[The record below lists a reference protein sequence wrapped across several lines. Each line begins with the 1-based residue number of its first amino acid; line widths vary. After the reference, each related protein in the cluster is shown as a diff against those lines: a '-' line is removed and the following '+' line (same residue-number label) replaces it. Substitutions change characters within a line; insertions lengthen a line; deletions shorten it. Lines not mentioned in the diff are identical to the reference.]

1 MTAVSTVTSH
11 TISLHLQNR
20 SGVLNRVVL
29 TFSRRGWNIDS
40 LSVSHELDDS
50 TSRCSIVASGDAAT
64 LNLIVSQLKKLIDVI
79 DAYEEEPGESTEREL
94 ALFRV
99 MLHADDADIETV
111 LDGSLFRCIQRR
123 DRQAVYEVVDSR
135 SNLDRMVATLSQL
148 GGLESVVR
156 TGSVIMPRS

>member
-1 MTAVSTVTSH
+1 MTAGTVTSH

-20 SGVLNRVVL
+20 SGVLNRVSS
-29 TFSRRGWNIDS
+29 FSRGWNIDS

-50 TSRCSIVASGDAAT
+50 TSRCSIVASGDSAT

-79 DAYEEEPGESTEREL
+79 DAIEEEPGESTEREL

-111 LDGSLFRCIQRR
+111 LGGSLFRCICR
-123 DRQAVYEVVDSR
+123 DRQGR
-135 SNLDRMVATLSQL
+135 
-148 GGLESVVR
+148 
-156 TGSVIMPRS
+156 

>member
-1 MTAVSTVTSH
+1 M
-11 TISLHLQNR
+11 QQR
-20 SGVLNRVVL
+20 
-29 TFSRRGWNIDS
+29 
-40 LSVSHELDDS
+40 S
-50 TSRCSIVASGDAAT
+50 TSSSAS
-64 LNLIVSQLKKLIDVI
+64 SRSSIDVI

-111 LDGSLFRCIQRR
+111 LGGSLFRCIQRR

>member
-1 MTAVSTVTSH
+1 MTAVSTVTYTPSVY
-11 TISLHLQNR
+11 ICKPL
-20 SGVLNRVVL
+20 
-29 TFSRRGWNIDS
+29 RGLEPCGAHILSPSWNIDS

-50 TSRCSIVASGDAAT
+50 TSRCSIVASGDSAT

-111 LDGSLFRCIQRR
+111 LGGSLFRCIQRR

>member
-50 TSRCSIVASGDAAT
+50 TSRCSIVASGDSAT

-111 LDGSLFRCIQRR
+111 LGAHCFDVSSAGIDKRSTKSLILGRILT
-123 DRQAVYEVVDSR
+123 EWSR
-135 SNLDRMVATLSQL
+135 HSPNSGA
-148 GGLESVVR
+148 
-156 TGSVIMPRS
+156 

>member
-1 MTAVSTVTSH
+1 MREEPTATSH

-29 TFSRRGWNIDS
+29 VFSRRGWNIDS

-50 TSRCSIVASGDAAT
+50 TSRCSIVANGDSAT
-64 LNLIVSQLKKLIDVI
+64 LSLIVGQLKKLIDVI
-79 DAYEEEPGESTEREL
+79 DAYEEDSGESTEREL
-94 ALFRV
+94 ALLRIG
-99 MLHADDADIETV
+99 LHAGDEDIESV
-111 LDGSLFRCIQRR
+111 LDGSMFRCIQRL
-123 DRQAVYEVVDSR
+123 DQQAVYEVVDSR